1 MKLLALDTASAQCS
15 VALRCG
21 DGVITRAVA
30 TARDHA
36 QLILPMVD
44 AVLAEAGVKLQQ
56 LDGIA
61 FGRGP
66 GSFTGVR
73 VAAAVTQ
80 GLAAGAGLGVLPV
93 SDLRALGMQ
102 ALRRMQHQA
111 GAAPA
116 GNVLACM
123 DARMGELYWAA
134 FRVEVATAGRGV
146 AADSVAP
153 EAVEAAMTIIDK
165 CPPVIAAAGMGL
177 AAAPQLAVALRLP
190 DSAVFADAEPHALD
204 VLNLAIADLAAGA
217 HWLDAAQAQPVYV
230 RNEVA
235 SAKKAG

>member
-15 VALRCG
+15 VALRVG
-21 DGVITRAVA
+21 NDVVMRDVA

-36 QLILPMVD
+36 RLILPMVD
-44 AVLAEAGVKLQQ
+44 AVLAEAGVTLRQ

-80 GLAAGAGLGVLPV
+80 GLAAGAALPVLPV

-102 ALRRMQHQA
+102 ALRRMQPQD
-111 GAAPA
+111 GPGLA

-123 DARMGELYWAA
+123 DARMGEVYWAA
-134 FRVEVATAGRGV
+134 F
-146 AADSVAP
+146 SVHSGLARASVTP
-153 EAVEAAMTIIDK
+153 ELVSPPDAVISQ
-165 CPPVIAAAGMGL
+165 CPAVIAGAGLGL
-177 AAAPQLAVALRLP
+177 AAAPRIAAALRLP
-190 DSAVFADAEPHALD
+190 AAAIFADAEPHAVD
-204 VLNLAIADLAAGA
+204 VLALAAADLAAGA
-217 HWLDAAQAQPVYV
+217 GWLDAADAQPVYV

-235 SAKKAG
+235 SAKTQG